1 MITCLDLVNEISPAM
16 ETSIVTSLLCFLL
29 ISQTESLQVTTTD
42 LDTIVQLTI
51 LRAAQNINF
60 SANAFDDL
68 KKKLKDKVAES
79 TCDDLKKQYPDII
92 SSNRTSELCS
102 EFVEQ
107 CPSSAAIASMSSNL
121 KSFSEAIQKI
131 CPILLFE
138 PLCHDKPINELKVKS
153 TSGEVWAYAIVSVT
167 IISCTSLVGVVIV
180 PFLNRKSYLNVINLF
195 EGLAVGSLTGSAIFH
210 LIPQS
215 FNLLTSES
223 KHDYLW
229 KTLVIFGGIYLF
241 YWSERIMNIIVQIK
255 DRNKDESPVEM
266 NGKSSIQPDSTTT
279 ELMTSKTAT
288 LEQRIRTTSESLVN
302 DSHQG
307 HHHHHQKGQKIATV
321 AWMIIFGDGLHNF
334 IDGLSIGAAFS
345 ENILTGVSICL
356 AVVCEEFP
364 HELGDFAVL
373 IASGMSIKQAVGY
386 NFLSACTCYLGMII
400 GILLGDQGPT
410 YIFAL
415 AGQFLIVR

>member
-1 MITCLDLVNEISPAM
+1 MKSIL
-16 ETSIVTSLLCFLL
+16 SIVNLFCFLFCFL
-29 ISQTESLQVTTTD
+29 FSFLFPTVLSLSVTPAD
-42 LDTIVQLTI
+42 LDSIVRLTI
-51 LRAAQNINF
+51 LRGTNLGTNNLTIN
-60 SANAFDDL
+60 AIDDL
-68 KKKLKDKVAES
+68 KRRLKDRDLVVPSCHVLKE
-79 TCDDLKKQYPDII
+79 TFPDLIPDD
-92 SSNRTSELCS
+92 SSHRLCS
-102 EFVEQ
+102 EFVET
-107 CPSSAAIASMSSNL
+107 CPSTSHLVQLSSGS
-121 KSFSEAIQKI
+121 KSLSETIQKI

-138 PLCHDKPINELKVKS
+138 PLCKPFKPEVD
-153 TSGEVWAYAIVSVT
+153 TSKKPKTDEVDTSKKPTTGEIWAWAILSVT

-180 PFLNRKSYLNVINLF
+180 PFLNKKSYQNVINLF

-229 KTLVIFGGIYLF
+229 KTMVIFCGIYLF
-241 YWSERIMNIIVQIK
+241 YWSERIMNIIVQVK
-255 DRNKDESPVEM
+255 DSGKDGVDSIEM
-266 NGKSSIQPDSTTT
+266 NGKMIPQCESTQSGTVDLV
-279 ELMTSKTAT
+279 EKSKSRT
-288 LEQRIRTTSESLVN
+288 LEERIRSTSESLAPET
-302 DSHQG
+302 HLG

-345 ENILTGVSICL
+345 ENILTGISICL

-386 NFLSACTCYLGMII
+386 NFLSACTWYVSICY
-400 GILLGDQGPT
+400 
-410 YIFAL
+410 
-415 AGQFLIVR
+415 